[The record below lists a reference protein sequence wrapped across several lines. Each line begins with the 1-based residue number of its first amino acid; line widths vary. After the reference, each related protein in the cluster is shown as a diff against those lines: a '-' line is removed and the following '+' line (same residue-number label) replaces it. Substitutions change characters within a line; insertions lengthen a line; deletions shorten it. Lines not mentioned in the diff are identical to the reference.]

1 MLNAHNVL
9 QSAWQTAFG
18 TPKTPATVKLQNV
31 SSFRLRPEFQTRA
44 LEQLRGTLAPTHQTT
59 LDNYSGSATF
69 EVSDETFE
77 DVNYWLEALFGKA
90 SPTGTGPYVRD
101 YAAPTTSAITPQFMT
116 LQYGQKYGQT
126 DEVWQMQDASVASLT
141 LSGAD
146 NTGVQVGG
154 SIIGGKVMP
163 GALAALSDRT
173 GVTRMSGCMA
183 SVAIETWTGSTFT
196 PLASS
201 AFSWEISINSNR
213 EYRGYLG
220 DCTPTA
226 YHDQKWNGQL
236 RLSLELND
244 STDDYLSAMLST
256 ASAIL
261 ERQVKIEYK
270 TGTSTTERSMAIT
283 FAGHSMQAPEL
294 FQDRNGVTTYDL
306 VLDGVYNSTLG
317 NWLKIETKSATQTL
331 A

>member
-1 MLNAHNVL
+1 MLDAHNVL
-9 QSAWQTAFG
+9 QSAWQSAFG
-18 TPKTPATVKLQNV
+18 TPNATATVKLQNV
-31 SSFRLRPEFQTRA
+31 TSFRLRPEFQTRA

-59 LDNYSGSATF
+59 LDNYAGSATF

-77 DVNYWLEALFGKA
+77 DVNYWLDALFGA
-90 SPTGTGPYVRD
+90 ATATGNLPYVRA
-101 YAAPTTSAITPQFMT
+101 YNAPTTAAVTPHFMT
-116 LQYGQKYGQT
+116 LQYGQT
-126 DEVWQMQDASVASLT
+126 DEVWQLQDASVASLT

-154 SIIGGKVMP
+154 SIIGGKVTA
-163 GALAALSDRT
+163 GTYTSLNDRT
-173 GVTRMSGCMA
+173 GTTRMSGCMA
-183 SVAIETWTGSTFT
+183 SVAIEAWAGSTFT

-201 AFSWEISINSNR
+201 AFSWELSVNSNR

-226 YHDQKWNGQL
+226 YSDQKWNGQL

-244 STDDYLSAMLST
+244 TTDDHLIAMLGAS
-256 ASAIL
+256 SAIL
-261 ERQVKIEYK
+261 EKQVRITYK
-270 TGTSTTERSMAIT
+270 TGTGSGERSMAIT

-294 FQDRNGVTTYDL
+294 FPDRNGVITYDL
-306 VLDGVYNSTLG
+306 VLDGVYNPTLA

>member
-1 MLNAHNVL
+1 
-9 QSAWQTAFG
+9 
-18 TPKTPATVKLQNV
+18 
-31 SSFRLRPEFQTRA
+31 
-44 LEQLRGTLAPTHQTT
+44 
-59 LDNYSGSATF
+59 
-69 EVSDETFE
+69 
-77 DVNYWLEALFGKA
+77 
-90 SPTGTGPYVRD
+90 
-101 YAAPTTSAITPQFMT
+101 MT
-116 LQYGQKYGQT
+116 LQYGQAN
-126 DEVWQMQDASVASLT
+126 EVWQMQDASVASLT

-183 SVAIETWTGSTFT
+183 SVAIAAWDSSSFT
-196 PLASS
+196 TLDNS
-201 AFSWEISINSNR
+201 AFSWELSINSNR

-220 DCTPTA
+220 NCTPTA
-226 YHDQKWNGQL
+226 YSDQKWNGQL
-236 RLSLELND
+236 RLSFELND
-244 STDDYLSAMLST
+244 TTDDHLNAMLST

-306 VLDGVYNSTLG
+306 VLDGVYNSKLA

>member
-1 MLNAHNVL
+1 MLDAHNVL
-9 QSAWQTAFG
+9 QSAWQSGFG
-18 TPKTPATVKLQNV
+18 TANPTATVKLQNV
-31 SSFRLRPEFQTRA
+31 SSFRLRPEFETRA

-77 DVNYWLEALFGKA
+77 DVNYWLDALFGA
-90 SPTGTGPYVRD
+90 ATATGSLPYVRA
-101 YAAPTTSAITPQFMT
+101 YNAPTTAAVTPHFMT
-116 LQYGQKYGQT
+116 LQWGQANG
-126 DEVWQMQDASVASLT
+126 VFQMQDASVASLT

-154 SIIGGKVMP
+154 SIVAGKVIS
-163 GALAALSDRT
+163 GTLASLLDRT

-183 SVAIETWTGSTFT
+183 SVAIAAWDSSSFT
-196 PLASS
+196 TLANS
-201 AFSWEISINSNR
+201 AFSWELSINSNR

-220 DCTPTA
+220 NCTPTA

-236 RLSLELND
+236 RLSLELNGT
-244 STDDYLSAMLST
+244 TDDYLIAMLST

-306 VLDGVYNSTLG
+306 VLDGVYNPTLA

>member
-1 MLNAHNVL
+1 MLDAHNVL
-9 QSAWQTAFG
+9 QSAWQSGFG
-18 TPKTPATVKLQNV
+18 TANATATVKLQNV
-31 SSFRLRPEFQTRA
+31 SSFRMRPEFQTRA

-77 DVNYWLEALFGKA
+77 DVNYWLEALFGTA
-90 SPTGTGPYVRD
+90 SPTGAGPYVRA
-101 YAAPTTSAITPQFMT
+101 YAAPTTAAITPHFMT
-116 LQYGQKYGQT
+116 LQYGQT
-126 DEVWQMQDASVASLT
+126 DEVWQLQDASVASLT
-141 LSGAD
+141 LSGAN

-154 SIIGGKVMP
+154 SIVGGKVTA
-163 GALAALSDRT
+163 GALQTLDDRT
-173 GVTRMSGCMA
+173 AVTRMSGCMA
-183 SVAIETWTGSTFT
+183 SVAIETWTGSAFT

-201 AFSWEISINSNR
+201 AFSWELSINSNR

-244 STDDYLSAMLST
+244 STDDHLIAMLGAS
-256 ASAIL
+256 SAIL
-261 ERQVKIEYK
+261 EKQVRITYK
-270 TGTSTTERSMAIT
+270 TGTGSGERSMAIT

-294 FQDRNGVTTYDL
+294 FPDRNGVITYDL
-306 VLDGVYNSTLG
+306 VLDGVYNPTLA

>member
-59 LDNYSGSATF
+59 LDNYAGSATF

-77 DVNYWLEALFGKA
+77 DVNYWLEALFGTA
-90 SPTGTGPYVRD
+90 SPTGTGPYVRA
-101 YAAPTTSAITPQFMT
+101 YAAPTTAAITPHFMT
-116 LQYGQKYGQT
+116 LQWGQADGVFQL
-126 DEVWQMQDASVASLT
+126 QDASIASLT

-154 SIIGGKVMP
+154 SIVAGKVIP
-163 GALAALSDRT
+163 GTLASLLDRT
-173 GVTRMSGCMA
+173 AVTRMSGCMA
-183 SVAIETWTGSTFT
+183 SVAIETWTGSAFT

-201 AFSWEISINSNR
+201 AFSWELSINSNR

-236 RLSLELND
+236 RLSLELNGT
-244 STDDYLSAMLST
+244 TDDYLIAMLGAS
-256 ASAIL
+256 SAIL
-261 ERQVKIEYK
+261 EKQVRIKYS
-270 TGTSTTERSMAIT
+270 TGSGASLRSMTIT
-283 FAGHSMQAPEL
+283 FAGHSMQAPEF
-294 FQDRNGVTTYDL
+294 FQNRNGVVTYDL
-306 VLDGVYNSTLG
+306 VLDGVYNPTLA
-317 NWLKIETKSATQTL
+317 NWLKIETASETAVL

>member
-18 TPKTPATVKLQNV
+18 TAAPTATVKLQNV

-59 LDNYSGSATF
+59 LDHYSGSATF
-69 EVSDETFE
+69 EVSDESFE
-77 DVNYWLEALFGKA
+77 DVNYWLDSLFGTV
-90 SPTGTGPYVRD
+90 SPTGAGPYARA
-101 YAAPTTSAITPQFMT
+101 YAAPTTAAVTPHFMT
-116 LQYGQKYGQT
+116 LQWGQT
-126 DEVWQMQDASVASLT
+126 DGVFKMQDASVASLT

-146 NTGVQVGG
+146 NTGIQVGG
-154 SIIGGKVMP
+154 SIIGGKVTA
-163 GALAALSDRT
+163 GTYTSLNDRT
-173 GVTRMSGCMA
+173 GTTRMSGCMA
-183 SVAIETWTGSTFT
+183 KISVADWTSDTFT
-196 PLASS
+196 ELVDA
-201 AFSWEISINSNR
+201 AFSWELSINSNR

-236 RLSLELND
+236 RLSLELNTTTAAYLNTMLA
-244 STDDYLSAMLST
+244 STG
-256 ASAIL
+256 SAIL
-261 ERQVKIEYK
+261 QKQFKIEYTTG
-270 TGTSTTERSMAIT
+270 TGTSERSMVIT

-294 FQDRNGVTTYDL
+294 FPDRNGVTTYDL
-306 VLDGVYNSTLG
+306 VLDGVYCSKLG
-317 NWLKIETKSATQTL
+317 NWLKIQTKSETKTL

>member
-1 MLNAHNVL
+1 MINSLNVL
-9 QSAWQTAFG
+9 QFAWQSAFG
-18 TPKTPATVKLQNV
+18 TAAPTATVKLQNV
-31 SSFRLRPEFQTRA
+31 SSFRMRPEFETRA
-44 LEQLRGTLAPTHQTT
+44 LDQLRGSLAPTYQST
-59 LDNYSGSATF
+59 LDNYAGSATF
-69 EVSDETFE
+69 EVSDESFE
-77 DVNYWLEALFGKA
+77 DVNYWLEALFGTA
-90 SPTGTGPYVRD
+90 SPTGSDPYVRA
-101 YAAPTTSAITPQFMT
+101 YAAPLTSAVTPKFMT
-116 LQYGQKYGQT
+116 LQWGQT
-126 DEVWQMQDASVASLT
+126 NGVFQIQDASVASLT

-146 NTGVQVGG
+146 NTGIQVGG
-154 SIIGGKVMP
+154 SIIGGKVTA
-163 GALAALSDRT
+163 GTYTSLNDRT
-173 GVTRMSGCMA
+173 GTTRMSGCMA

-201 AFSWEISINSNR
+201 AFSWELSINSNR

-226 YHDQKWNGQL
+226 YNDQKWNGQL

-244 STDDYLSAMLST
+244 TTDDHLIAMLGAS
-256 ASAIL
+256 SAIL
-261 ERQVKIEYK
+261 EKQVRITYK
-270 TGTSTTERSMAIT
+270 TGNGITERSMAIT

-294 FQDRNGVTTYDL
+294 FQDRNGVVTYDL

>member
-1 MLNAHNVL
+1 MLDAHNVL

-18 TPKTPATVKLQNV
+18 TPNATATVKLQNV
-31 SSFRLRPEFQTRA
+31 SSFRLRPEFETRA

-59 LDNYSGSATF
+59 LDHYSGSATF

-77 DVNYWLEALFGKA
+77 DVNYWLEALFGTA
-90 SPTGTGPYVRD
+90 SPTGTGPYVRA
-101 YAAPTTSAITPQFMT
+101 YAAPTTAAITPHFMT
-116 LQYGQKYGQT
+116 LQWGQADGVFQL
-126 DEVWQMQDASVASLT
+126 QDASIASLT

-154 SIIGGKVMP
+154 SIIAGKVIP
-163 GALAALSDRT
+163 GTLASLLDRT
-173 GVTRMSGCMA
+173 AVTRMSGCMA
-183 SVAIETWTGSTFT
+183 SVAIETWTGSAFT

-201 AFSWEISINSNR
+201 AFSWELSINSNR

-236 RLSLELND
+236 RLSLELNGT
-244 STDDYLSAMLST
+244 TDDYLIAMLGAS
-256 ASAIL
+256 SAIL
-261 ERQVKIEYK
+261 EKQVRIKYS
-270 TGTSTTERSMAIT
+270 TGSGASLRSMTIT
-283 FAGHSMQAPEL
+283 FAGHSMQAPEF
-294 FQDRNGVTTYDL
+294 FQNRNGVVTYDL
-306 VLDGVYNSTLG
+306 VFDGVYNPTLA
-317 NWLKIETKSATQTL
+317 NWLKIETASETAVL

>member
-1 MLNAHNVL
+1 MINSLNVL
-9 QSAWQTAFG
+9 QFAWQSAFG
-18 TPKTPATVKLQNV
+18 TAAPTATVKLQNV
-31 SSFRLRPEFQTRA
+31 SSFRMRPEFETRA
-44 LEQLRGTLAPTHQTT
+44 LDQLRGSLAPTYQST
-59 LDNYSGSATF
+59 LDNYAGSATF

-77 DVNYWLEALFGKA
+77 DVNYWLEALFGTA
-90 SPTGTGPYVRD
+90 SPTGSDPYVRA
-101 YAAPTTSAITPQFMT
+101 YAAPLTSAVTPKFMT
-116 LQYGQKYGQT
+116 LQWGQT
-126 DEVWQMQDASVASLT
+126 NGVFQIQDASVASLT

-154 SIIGGKVMP
+154 SIIGGKVTA
-163 GALAALSDRT
+163 GTYTSLNDRT
-173 GVTRMSGCMA
+173 GTTRMSGCMA
-183 SVAIETWTGSTFT
+183 SVGIATWDTSSFT
-196 PLASS
+196 TLANS
-201 AFSWEISINSNR
+201 AFSWELSINSNR

-236 RLSLELND
+236 RLSLELNTTTAAYLTTMLD
-244 STDDYLSAMLST
+244 SAGST
-256 ASAIL
+256 IL

-306 VLDGVYNSTLG
+306 VLDGVYNSKLA

>member
-77 DVNYWLEALFGKA
+77 DVNYWLEALFGTA
-90 SPTGTGPYVRD
+90 SPSGAGPYART
-101 YAAPTTSAITPQFMT
+101 YNAPTTSGVTPRFMT
-116 LQYGQKYGQT
+116 LQWGQAN
-126 DEVWQMQDASVASLT
+126 EVWQLQDASVASLT
-141 LSGAD
+141 LSGAN

-154 SIIGGKVMP
+154 SILGGKVVA
-163 GALAALSDRT
+163 GALQSLEDRT
-173 GVTRMSGCMA
+173 AVTRMSGCMA

-201 AFSWEISINSNR
+201 AFSWELSVNSNR

-244 STDDYLSAMLST
+244 TTDDHLIAMLGAS
-256 ASAIL
+256 SAIL
-261 ERQVKIEYK
+261 EKQVRITYK
-270 TGTSTTERSMAIT
+270 TGTGSGERSMAIT

-294 FQDRNGVTTYDL
+294 FPDRNGVITYDL
-306 VLDGVYNSTLG
+306 VLDGVYNPTLA

>member
-9 QSAWQTAFG
+9 QSAWQTTFG

-59 LDNYSGSATF
+59 LDNYAGSATF

-77 DVNYWLEALFGKA
+77 DVNYWLDALFGTA
-90 SPTGTGPYVRD
+90 SPTGSDPYVRA
-101 YAAPTTSAITPQFMT
+101 YAAPLTSAVTPKFMT
-116 LQYGQKYGQT
+116 LQWGQT
-126 DEVWQMQDASVASLT
+126 NGVFQIQDASVASLT

-146 NTGVQVGG
+146 NTGIQVGG
-154 SIIGGKVMP
+154 SIIGGKVTA
-163 GALAALSDRT
+163 GTYTSLNDRT
-173 GVTRMSGCMA
+173 GTTRMSGCMA
-183 SVAIETWTGSTFT
+183 SVAIETWTGNTFT

-201 AFSWEISINSNR
+201 AFSWELSINSNR

-226 YHDQKWNGQL
+226 YNDQKWNGQL

-244 STDDYLSAMLST
+244 TTDDHLIAMLGAS
-256 ASAIL
+256 SAIL
-261 ERQVKIEYK
+261 EKQVRITYK
-270 TGTSTTERSMAIT
+270 TGNGNGERSMAIT

-294 FQDRNGVTTYDL
+294 FPDRNGVITYDL
-306 VLDGVYNSTLG
+306 VLDGVYNPTLA

>member
-59 LDNYSGSATF
+59 LDNYAGSATF

-77 DVNYWLEALFGKA
+77 DVNYWLEALFGTA
-90 SPTGTGPYVRD
+90 SPTGSDPYVRA
-101 YAAPTTSAITPQFMT
+101 YAAPLTSAVTPKFMT
-116 LQYGQKYGQT
+116 LQWGQT
-126 DEVWQMQDASVASLT
+126 NGVFQIQDASVASLT

-146 NTGVQVGG
+146 NTGIQVGG
-154 SIIGGKVMP
+154 SIIGGKVTA
-163 GALAALSDRT
+163 GTYTSLNDRT
-173 GVTRMSGCMA
+173 GTTRMSGCMA
-183 SVAIETWTGSTFT
+183 KVSIGAWDATSLTE
-196 PLASS
+196 LADS
-201 AFSWEISINSNR
+201 AFSWELSINSNR

-236 RLSLELND
+236 RLSLELNT
-244 STDDYLSAMLST
+244 STDDYLTAMLGSS
-256 ASAIL
+256 SAIL
-261 ERQVKIEYK
+261 ERQIEIKY
-270 TGTSTTERSMAIT
+270 STTVDGKARSMTIK

-294 FQDRNGVTTYDL
+294 FQDRNGVATYDL
-306 VLDGVYNSTLG
+306 VLDGVYNSKLT
-317 NWLKIETKSATQTL
+317 NWLTIGTESGAVAFT
-331 A
+331 

>member
-1 MLNAHNVL
+1 MLDAHNVL

-59 LDNYSGSATF
+59 LDNYAGSATF

-77 DVNYWLEALFGKA
+77 DVNYWLEALFGTA
-90 SPTGTGPYVRD
+90 SPTGSDPYVRA
-101 YAAPTTSAITPQFMT
+101 YAAPLTSAVTPKFMT
-116 LQYGQKYGQT
+116 LQWGQT
-126 DEVWQMQDASVASLT
+126 NGVFQIQDASVASLT

-146 NTGVQVGG
+146 NTGIQVGG
-154 SIIGGKVMP
+154 SIIGGKVIP
-163 GALAALSDRT
+163 GTLASLLDRT
-173 GVTRMSGCMA
+173 AVTRMSGCMA
-183 SVAIETWTGSTFT
+183 SVAIETWTGSAFT

-201 AFSWEISINSNR
+201 AFSWELSINSNR

-236 RLSLELND
+236 RLSLELNGT
-244 STDDYLSAMLST
+244 TDDYLIAMLGAS
-256 ASAIL
+256 SAIL
-261 ERQVKIEYK
+261 EKQVRITYK
-270 TGTSTTERSMAIT
+270 TGTGSGERSMAIT

-294 FQDRNGVTTYDL
+294 FPDRNGVITYDL
-306 VLDGVYNSTLG
+306 VLDGVYNPTLA
-317 NWLKIETKSATQTL
+317 NWLKIETKSETASL

>member
-1 MLNAHNVL
+1 MATMLNAHNVL

-18 TPKTPATVKLQNV
+18 TAVPKATVKLQNV
-31 SSFRLRPEFQTRA
+31 SSFKLRPEFQTRA
-44 LEQLRGTLAPTHQTT
+44 LEQLRGSLAPTHQTV
-59 LDNYSGSATF
+59 LDQYSGSASF

-77 DVNYWLEALFGKA
+77 DVNYWLETLFGTA
-90 SPTGTGPYVRD
+90 ALSGTGPYIRA
-101 YAAPTTSAITPQFMT
+101 YAAPHTSAITPRFLT
-116 LQYGQKYGQT
+116 LQYGQTG
-126 DEVWQMQDASVASLT
+126 EVWQLQDASVASLT
-141 LSGAD
+141 LSGAN

-154 SIIGGKVMP
+154 SIVGGKVTE
-163 GALAALSDRT
+163 GALQTLDDRT
-173 GVTRMSGCMA
+173 AVTRMSGCMA
-183 SVAIETWTGSTFT
+183 KVSIADWSSSSFT
-196 PLASS
+196 ALASS
-201 AFSWEISINSNR
+201 AFSWELSINSNR

-244 STDDYLSAMLST
+244 TTDDHLIAMLST

-294 FQDRNGVTTYDL
+294 FQDRNGVMTYDL
-306 VLDGVYNSTLG
+306 VLDGVYNPTLA
-317 NWLKIETKSATQTL
+317 NWLKIETKSETKTL

>member
-1 MLNAHNVL
+1 MLDAHNVL
-9 QSAWQTAFG
+9 QSAWQSAFG

-59 LDNYSGSATF
+59 LDTYAGSATF

-77 DVNYWLEALFGKA
+77 DVNYWLEALFGTA
-90 SPTGTGPYVRD
+90 SPTGTGPYVRA
-101 YAAPTTSAITPQFMT
+101 YAAPTTAAITPHFMT
-116 LQYGQKYGQT
+116 LQWGQADGVFQL
-126 DEVWQMQDASVASLT
+126 QDASVASLT

-154 SIIGGKVMP
+154 SIVAGKVIP
-163 GALAALSDRT
+163 GTLAALLDRT
-173 GVTRMSGCMA
+173 AVTRMSGCMA
-183 SVAIETWTGSTFT
+183 SVAIETWTGSAFT

-201 AFSWEISINSNR
+201 AFSWELSINSNR

-236 RLSLELND
+236 RLSLELNGT
-244 STDDYLSAMLST
+244 TDDYLIAMLGAS
-256 ASAIL
+256 SAIL
-261 ERQVKIEYK
+261 EKQVRIKYS
-270 TGTSTTERSMAIT
+270 TGSGASLRSM
-283 FAGHSMQAPEL
+283 PL
-294 FQDRNGVTTYDL
+294 PLL
-306 VLDGVYNSTLG
+306 VILCKRPSFS
-317 NWLKIETKSATQTL
+317 KIAMAL
-331 A
+331 

>member
-59 LDNYSGSATF
+59 LDNYAGSATF

-77 DVNYWLEALFGKA
+77 DVNYWLDALFGA
-90 SPTGTGPYVRD
+90 ATPSGNLPYVRA
-101 YAAPTTSAITPQFMT
+101 YNAPTTAAVTPHFMT
-116 LQYGQKYGQT
+116 LQYGQT
-126 DEVWQMQDASVASLT
+126 DEVWQLQDASVASLT

-154 SIIGGKVMP
+154 SIIGGKVTA
-163 GALAALSDRT
+163 GSLAPLSDRT

-183 SVAIETWTGSTFT
+183 SVAIAAWDSSSFT
-196 PLASS
+196 TLANS
-201 AFSWEISINSNR
+201 AFSWELSINSNR

-220 DCTPTA
+220 NCTPTA
-226 YHDQKWNGQL
+226 YSDQKWNGQL
-236 RLSLELND
+236 RLSFELND
-244 STDDYLSAMLST
+244 TTDDHLIAMLST

-306 VLDGVYNSTLG
+306 VLDGVYNPTLA

>member
-1 MLNAHNVL
+1 MLDAHNVL

-59 LDNYSGSATF
+59 LDNYAGSATF

-77 DVNYWLEALFGKA
+77 DVNYWLEALFGTA
-90 SPTGTGPYVRD
+90 SPTGAGPYVRA
-101 YAAPTTSAITPQFMT
+101 YAAPTTAAVTPHFMT
-116 LQYGQKYGQT
+116 LQYGQT
-126 DEVWQMQDASVASLT
+126 DEVWQLQDASVASLT

-154 SIIGGKVMP
+154 SIIGGKVTA
-163 GALAALSDRT
+163 GSLASLSDRT

-244 STDDYLSAMLST
+244 STDDHLIAMLGAS
-256 ASAIL
+256 SAIL
-261 ERQVKIEYK
+261 EKQVRIKYSK
-270 TGTSTTERSMAIT
+270 GSGASLRSMTIT

-294 FQDRNGVTTYDL
+294 FPDRNGVLTYDL
-306 VLDGVYNSTLG
+306 VLDGVYNPTLA
-317 NWLKIETKSATQTL
+317 NWLKIETSSETAVL